1 MKIRNCKMKIANWN
15 ERSTRRTR
23 SVDSASP
30 PLISSVSSNQLAS
43 RASHWWYFVQVF
55 GNRKATRHRS
65 SNLQFAIFK
74 FQFSILFLACLCTL
88 LLALC
93 SSASAQ
99 TIADKAV
106 ATVTNGA
113 RATPDLITYSDL
125 VWQLALE
132 PERALADP
140 PSSKDLNEALKT
152 LEDQLLIVQEARKL
166 PIAETA
172 EGQKD
177 FEKAVTD
184 MLNDLVQRFH
194 GRERLQ
200 ERMAR
205 VGLTSEQLD
214 AILRDRVTIERY
226 LDFRFRAFAIATPK
240 EVSDRYQ
247 KLYGAARNSGK
258 IVPTLDEARD
268 RLEEEVKNE
277 KIAVEIDNF
286 VDSLRDQPGTEISVL
301 NPV

>member
-1 MKIRNCKMKIANWN
+1 MKIANWV
-15 ERSTRRTR
+15 EPAARGIRT
-23 SVDSASP
+23 AG
-30 PLISSVSSNQLAS
+30 I
-43 RASHWWYFVQVF
+43 
-55 GNRKATRHRS
+55 KATGNIKATSNIKTTS
-65 SNLQFAIFK
+65 SIEAIRNRFPSLQFSFCH
-74 FQFSILFLACLCTL
+74 FHFPILFFVCLCSL

-93 SSASAQ
+93 SSTSAQ
-99 TIADKAV
+99 TIVDKTV
-106 ATVTNGA
+106 ASVTNGA

-132 PERALADP
+132 PGRTFADRP
-140 PSSKDLNEALKT
+140 ASKDLNEALKT

-177 FEKAVTD
+177 FENAVTA
-184 MLNDLVQRFH
+184 MLNDLIRRF
-194 GRERLQ
+194 GSRERLQ
-200 ERMAR
+200 ERMNR

-240 EVSDRYQ
+240 EISDRYQ

-268 RLEEEVKNE
+268 RLEEEVKND

-286 VDSLRDQPGTEISVL
+286 VDSLRDQPGTEIVVL
-301 NPV
+301 NPD